1 MRKEITR
8 VAVFMVAM
16 LATRA
21 LALAED
27 QTPGAS
33 GLTFVGVAEQGG
45 VVYVSLFDNTTGD
58 HFLPSTKAPNGGY
71 ELVSI
76 TEDQDAIVRHNGQ
89 SYLLRLGWSDGAT
102 PVANAPSQASAQ
114 LQNIPRPGSDE
125 AVMPTSPPGAKLPLV
140 FQSDQVKG
148 MIFSDDQKVI
158 VTRLRGQ
165 FLAAIG
171 APGSAAVTSAPTAD
185 NTTAPTAVTDA
196 TSLATTSSAASPTQT
211 WISAQEQSDEIF
223 RMLFGYQ
230 AFNAYEMGLGS
241 KP

>member
-1 MRKEITR
+1 MRKVTTR
-8 VAVFMVAM
+8 FAVFMVLL

-58 HFLPSTKAPNGGY
+58 HFLPSTKASDGGY
-71 ELVSI
+71 ELMSI

-89 SYLLRLGWSDGAT
+89 SFRLRMGVPDDPT
-102 PVANAPSQASAQ
+102 PVADGPSQASIQ
-114 LQNIPRPGSDE
+114 VPNLPRPGSDE

-148 MIFSDDQKVI
+148 MIFSDDQKAI
-158 VTRLRGQ
+158 ITRLRGQ

-171 APGSAAVTSAPTAD
+171 IGANSNAIASVPGATNTTTPSAATA
-185 NTTAPTAVTDA
+185 A
-196 TSLATTSSAASPTQT
+196 TSSSATPTQT
-211 WISAQEQSDEIF
+211 WISAQEYNDEIF
-223 RMLFGYQ
+223 RMLFGTQ